1 MCQNSNFPPG
11 GPSADERRKSSSS
24 MGEMRDYEL
33 APPHCL
39 TRLLRS
45 VQYKVKGDEGIFTN
59 ADICEWSLQ

>member
-1 MCQNSNFPPG
+1 
-11 GPSADERRKSSSS
+11 

-39 TRLLRS
+39 KRLLRS